1 MQTEMFD
8 IVNYDVWGDL
18 VKKWARDAKTRPATI
33 AEFEQQ
39 LDQAGVMAKF
49 PQPFTEIVFIQPDY
63 RSGTLLIK
71 LPDASVLAETE
82 KELMGSANYPLPLFY
97 TDDMK
102 DSNLENDT
110 PAGRLLFH
118 SKRVGEYTI
127 KFCG

>member
-1 MQTEMFD
+1 MFD
-8 IVNYDVWGDL
+8 IVNYEVWGDL
-18 VKKWARDAKTRPATI
+18 VKKWARDRSTRPTTI
-33 AEFEQQ
+33 AEFQAQ
-39 LDQAGVMAKF
+39 LDQAGVVAKF
-49 PQPFTEIVFIQPDY
+49 PSAFTEIDFIESPYQN
-63 RSGTLLIK
+63 GKLLIK
-71 LPDASVLAETE
+71 LPPAAVIDQAE
-82 KELMGSANYPLPLFY
+82 KELQGSAHYPLPLFY